1 MEGIEISYGDSGYF
15 RSLFLAL
22 SQGKEKL
29 GGLLLSVPYGVGP
42 NSLRMLDEFSDRVL
56 TIKQFRSSSR

>member
-29 GGLLLSVPYGVGP
+29 GGAARRPYGVGP
-42 NSLRMLDEFSDRVL
+42 RSLGMLDEFSDRVL
-56 TIKQFRSSSR
+56 TIKQFRSSSL

>member
-29 GGLLLSVPYGVGP
+29 GVG
-42 NSLRMLDEFSDRVL
+42 SIAVL
-56 TIKQFRSSSR
+56 MASARGHSECWMNLATGF